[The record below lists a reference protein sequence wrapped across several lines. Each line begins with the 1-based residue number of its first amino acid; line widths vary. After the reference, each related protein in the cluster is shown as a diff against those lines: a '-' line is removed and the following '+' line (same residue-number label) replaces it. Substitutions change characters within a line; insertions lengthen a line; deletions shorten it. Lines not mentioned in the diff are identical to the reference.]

1 MLGSASVLACLLV
14 LRLTERLARP
24 PRGASLVQ
32 LYGVAVLCGVGF
44 TMSLFIGALAF
55 SDARLIEETKIGVLA
70 GSLISALLGLLIL
83 RTAKAHAD

>member
-1 MLGSASVLACLLV
+1 MPVLMVMHVHENDCE
-14 LRLTERLARP
+14 TI
-24 PRGASLVQ
+24 GA
-32 LYGVAVLCGVGF
+32 GDA
-44 TMSLFIGALAF
+44 FIGALAF